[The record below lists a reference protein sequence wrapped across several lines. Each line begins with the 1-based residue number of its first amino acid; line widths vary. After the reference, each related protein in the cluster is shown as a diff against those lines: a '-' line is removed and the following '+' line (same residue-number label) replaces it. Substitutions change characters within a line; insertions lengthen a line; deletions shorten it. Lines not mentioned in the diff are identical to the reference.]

1 MNFFRK
7 NVAPHIWERKRFDIE
22 QLKNSV
28 EGRESCY
35 QDRVFKKIAQKY
47 KKFEKRGVSK
57 LYLLKEMDDEGV
69 ISALYAFSIVSDEV
83 EENLLMSIRHAAS
96 EQLSTGEL
104 RADAYAKDPDEW
116 WEKDPKPMI
125 KRVENHKPEGFM
137 DLLAA
142 EVTKEGVYFTDRQ
155 VRKRS
160 KASELECSAV
170 VWGVKES
177 GFRKGI
183 WTRVIQNIYL

>member
-1 MNFFRK
+1 MSFLRRDA
-7 NVAPHIWERKRFDIE
+7 APHIWEMKNFDIE
-22 QLKNSV
+22 QLKNSI

-35 QDRVFKKIAQKY
+35 QDKEFKKIAKRY
-47 KKFEKRGVSK
+47 KKYEKRGVSK

-69 ISALYAFSIVSDEV
+69 VSALYAFSIESAEI
-83 EENLLMSIRHAAS
+83 EKNLLMSMRHAAS
-96 EQLSTGEL
+96 EHLSTGEL

-116 WEKDPKPMI
+116 WEKDPEPMI
-125 KRVENHKPEGFM
+125 KRVENRNPEGFL
-137 DLLAA
+137 DLLAS
-142 EVTKEGVYFTDRQ
+142 EVTKVGVYFTDRQ

-177 GFRKGI
+177 GFRKGV
-183 WTRVIQNIYL
+183 WTRVIQNTYL